1 MKILTLLC
9 GAALAASL
17 STTAAHAA
25 DFTGPRVELRGG
37 WDRLDVKEPD
47 FKLDKSDDGIL
58 YGVGVG
64 YDVGLGRNLI
74 AGVEA
79 NFDLSNTEFEEVAG
93 NTRVEAKAKRDIEVS
108 ARLGAKL
115 GERVLVYG
123 KAGYTNARIKGV
135 ITIGGTTG
143 TTREEFAANGDGFR
157 VGAGAEFA
165 ITENAYAKTEYRYSN
180 YEGGISRHQAVAA
193 LGFRF

>member
-1 MKILTLLC
+1 MKDEHDPHRD
-9 GAALAASL
+9 AE
-17 STTAAHAA
+17 
-25 DFTGPRVELRGG
+25 DE
-37 WDRLDVKEPD
+37 
-47 FKLDKSDDGIL
+47 SDDGLL

-64 YDVGLGRNLI
+64 YDVALGSRVV

-79 NFDLSNTEFEEVAG
+79 NFDLSDAEFDEVAG
-93 NTRVEAKAKRDIEVS
+93 NTRVEARAKRDLEVS

-135 ITIGGTTG
+135 ITTVGTTG

-157 VGAGAEFA
+157 VGAGAELA
-165 ITENAYAKTEYRYSN
+165 ITGKAYAKTEYRYSN
-180 YEGGISRHQAVAA
+180 YEGGIGRHQAVAA
-193 LGFRF
+193 VGFRF